1 MLFPTAGSRIYIADS
16 PAAPGSV
23 PGGAWVEIGEAE
35 AIGSVGGQ
43 WELHDETD
51 CEDTITRPFKG
62 IQTPGV
68 VQLVFG
74 LDPADPGQVLL
85 RDAFRSIDDFAFRI
99 VLRGETISR
108 QWRALV
114 VSLSEVFDS
123 ANAIIK
129 LQADL
134 QMTSEPWRSED

>member
-1 MLFPTAGSRIYIADS
+1 MLYPTAGSRIYIADS

-43 WELHDETD
+43 WTLQDVTHVESELAESM
-51 CEDTITRPFKG
+51 KG

-85 RDAFRSIDDFAFRI
+85 RDAFRSIDDYAFRV
-99 VLRGETISR
+99 VLPGETISR

>member
-1 MLFPTAGSRIYIADS
+1 MLYPTAGSRIYIADS

-23 PGGAWVEIGEAE
+23 SGGAWVEIGEAE

-43 WELHDETD
+43 WSLQDVTHVESELAESM
-51 CEDTITRPFKG
+51 KG

-99 VLRGETISR
+99 VLPGGTISR

-123 ANAIIK
+123 ANAVIK

-134 QMTSEPWRSED
+134 QMTSEPWRSVD